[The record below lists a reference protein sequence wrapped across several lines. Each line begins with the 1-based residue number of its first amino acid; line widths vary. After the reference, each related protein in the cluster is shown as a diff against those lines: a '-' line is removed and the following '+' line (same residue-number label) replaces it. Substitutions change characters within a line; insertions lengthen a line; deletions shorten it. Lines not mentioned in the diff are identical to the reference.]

1 MDYKLSRKLMWIGI
15 DSGLVLLAASMCVKN
30 EKLVTILMIAAVA
43 VFALGLLQ
51 ALLFYKCPFCGCR
64 LIKYTGGIP
73 EHCPGCGEYLSLEN
87 EKEPQAAEEGKAE
100 EEKTEE

>member
-15 DSGLVLLAASMCVKN
+15 DSGLVLLAASMCIKN
-30 EKLVTILMIAAVA
+30 EKLVTVLMIAAVA

-51 ALLFYKCPFCGCR
+51 ALLFYKCPGCGCK

-73 EHCPGCGEYLSLEN
+73 ENCPRCGMYLSLEN
-87 EKEPQAAEEGKAE
+87 EDKPQAGQPEAEEGSKE
-100 EEKTEE
+100 Q